1 MGSVVSSLPAMAI
14 ASAAP
19 LLIKVAEFLSETQPE
34 PNIEMSTNPSV
45 SKETTE
51 SNILLEQ
58 EVDQDSTVQDV
69 SAIEEM
75 DDSTIKQQSVQDEL
89 NELVVSKENK
99 MWVSGDGKIEE
110 EEHMKESEIESKE
123 EGGEEESLA
132 EEED

>member
-34 PNIEMSTNPSV
+34 PNIEMCTNPSV

-75 DDSTIKQQSVQDEL
+75 DDGTIKQQSVQDEL
-89 NELVVSKENK
+89 NELV
-99 MWVSGDGKIEE
+99 
-110 EEHMKESEIESKE
+110 
-123 EGGEEESLA
+123 
-132 EEED
+132 

>member
-89 NELVVSKENK
+89 NELVSKKNK

>member
-89 NELVVSKENK
+89 NELVSKENK

-110 EEHMKESEIESKE
+110 EEHIKESEIESKE

>member
-34 PNIEMSTNPSV
+34 PNIEMCTNPSV
-45 SKETTE
+45 SKATE

-75 DDSTIKQQSVQDEL
+75 DDGTIKQQSVQDEL
-89 NELVVSKENK
+89 NELV
-99 MWVSGDGKIEE
+99 
-110 EEHMKESEIESKE
+110 
-123 EGGEEESLA
+123 
-132 EEED
+132 